1 MKIDLTN
8 KSNFFKITLSF
19 IISGI
24 FLVFGILLRGEY
36 ASIAT
41 AMTLFGSGGI
51 IITFLYLAVTVTTW
65 PEDVENK
72 LEEFFFFW
80 FEISN
85 TLLVISAIAFTI
97 RFFVIQPFIVRGDS
111 MQPNYKDGQILI
123 VNEISYRLGGD
134 PKRGDVVVFKYPKNP
149 DEKFIKRIIGLPGES
164 VVVKDK
170 QLYLK
175 EKGQTQEK
183 LVKEDYIPYA
193 DQVTQ
198 KDRQEWQLK
207 DNEFFV
213 LGDNRLPGGSLDSRT
228 FGPLPRENIV
238 GKVWV
243 IVWPLNNI
251 KSAKL
256 PAYSL

>member
-8 KSNFFKITLSF
+8 KSNFIKITLSF
-19 IISGI
+19 LISGV
-24 FLVFGILLRGEY
+24 FLVFGFLLRNEY
-36 ASIAT
+36 SSIAT
-41 AMTLFGSGGI
+41 AMTLFGSGGVI
-51 IITFLYLAVTVTTW
+51 VTFLYLAVTITTW
-65 PEDVENK
+65 PEEIENK

-85 TLLVISAIAFTI
+85 TLLIISAIAFTI

-111 MQPNYKDGQILI
+111 MQPNYEDGQILI

-164 VVVKDK
+164 IVIKDK
-170 QLYLK
+170 QVYLK

-183 LVKEDYIPYA
+183 EIKESYIPYA
-193 DQVTQ
+193 EQVTQ
-198 KDRQEWQLK
+198 EDRQEWQLSE
-207 DNEFFV
+207 DEFFV

-228 FGPLPRENIV
+228 FGPLPKKNIV

-243 IVWPLNNI
+243 IVWPLSDV
-251 KSAKL
+251 KSVRL
-256 PAYSL
+256 PLYSL